1 MLELNYIYQMD
12 CLKGIDEIEYCDLLI
27 TDVPYNISQKPHSKG
42 YRELDYG
49 DWDKQDN
56 EEIYKRIYKA
66 AEKTRNACYI
76 FCADQQFSTIYNY
89 FKSKKDW
96 VARTLVSLKTNP
108 TVINCDKL
116 YAPSQDLIVFAKRRG
131 GLYKPKYKKSYFT
144 YSVPTGKNRY
154 HPSQKPLGLIKEF
167 IEDTSNIGDIIC
179 DIFAGSGTT
188 LVAAKE
194 LQRQYIGFEIM
205 ENYTNIIN
213 ERLNNLK

>member
-1 MLELNYIYQMD
+1 
-12 CLKGIDEIEYCDLLI
+12 
-27 TDVPYNISQKPHSKG
+27 
-42 YRELDYG
+42 
-49 DWDKQDN
+49 
-56 EEIYKRIYKA
+56 
-66 AEKTRNACYI
+66 
-76 FCADQQFSTIYNY
+76 
-89 FKSKKDW
+89 